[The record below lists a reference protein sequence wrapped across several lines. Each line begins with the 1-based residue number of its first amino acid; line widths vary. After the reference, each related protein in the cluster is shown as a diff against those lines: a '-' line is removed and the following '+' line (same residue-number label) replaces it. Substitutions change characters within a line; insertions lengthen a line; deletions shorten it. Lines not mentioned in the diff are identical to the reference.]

1 MFSEEWQL
9 NQRIN
14 CLGMMIILDCVDQ
27 ISLLFLL
34 IFICFLND
42 TREEIW
48 GSLIHEELL
57 CCPCNVC
64 MHAKSLQL
72 CPTFCRPVDYSPL
85 GSSVNG
91 ILQQEYWNGVPNL
104 LQRRRIR
111 TQGLNPCHLCLL
123 HWQPGSLPLA
133 PPGKPNLII
142 ASAKSLQLC
151 LTLCDPID
159 SSPPGSPVPGILQV
173 RTLE

>member
-34 IFICFLND
+34 ISICFLND

-48 GSLIHEELL
+48 GSLIREELL

-85 GSSVNG
+85 GSSVHG
-91 ILQQEYWNGVPNL
+91 ILQAKL
-104 LQRRRIR
+104 LERVAVLSSRESSQPRHWTSVSSISCFGR
-111 TQGLNPCHLCLL
+111 QVLYHKHHL
-123 HWQPGSLPLA
+123 
-133 PPGKPNLII
+133 
-142 ASAKSLQLC
+142 
-151 LTLCDPID
+151 
-159 SSPPGSPVPGILQV
+159 GSPF
-173 RTLE
+173 LECQEQLKYNEYLVFHLLFSFIVCELEHQGA